1 MGSFLSVCP
10 GPKPLLA
17 SRQPAGRAFI
27 RFSPIEGGVQD
38 LKIGD
43 WTEEG
48 QDFTLRVL
56 EGGVL
61 KREEL

>member
-1 MGSFLSVCP
+1 MCP

-17 SRQPAGRAFI
+17 PRQPAGRPII

-38 LKIGD
+38 LETGD

-56 EGGVL
+56 EAGVL